1 MFHIA
6 YNVAKFIAVF
16 LIGSVTITFIAMFL
30 PQYRGELEYVG
41 WGLIAV
47 LEIWAFTHGRK
58 FQFSLRAM
66 LVVMTISALALGITS
81 WTAKK

>member
-1 MFHIA
+1 MFNIA

-16 LIGSVTITFIAMFL
+16 LVGSVTITFVAMLL

-41 WGLIAV
+41 WALIAV

-66 LVVMTISALALGITS
+66 LVTMTIAALALGITS
-81 WTAKK
+81 WMAKR